1 MIDDSCED
9 RKLEN
14 LSTLHIEFEEIC
26 DLVVNED
33 LLKQLAKMVMN
44 LTLQPTT
51 HQM

>member
-1 MIDDSCED
+1 MKIE
-9 RKLEN
+9 KLEN
-14 LSTLHIEFEEIC
+14 LSALHTKFEEIC

-33 LLKQLAKMVMN
+33 LFKTAGEDVMN